1 MASRPTARDRLHLK
15 YCPAG
20 ADCVSTGGPGSEAC
34 DRLSGMITDV
44 VGQELHNAAERMR
57 NKARRIEAN
66 AEGTCGEVYDK
77 LRHGARR
84 LRGGAEDID
93 PFDTIAGTDILV
105 WKSDGRPVRP

>member
-44 VGQELHNAAERMR
+44 AGQELHSAANRLR
-57 NKARRIEAN
+57 GKALRIEDQYADKR
-66 AEGTCGEVYDK
+66 GEVYDMI
-77 LRHGARR
+77 RHGARR
-84 LRGGAEDID
+84 LREGAEDID
-93 PFDTIAGTDILV
+93 PFDVIAGTDILV
-105 WKSDGRPVRP
+105 WKSDGRPVRQ

>member
-1 MASRPTARDRLHLK
+1 MTGKPTARDRLHLK

-44 VGQELHNAAERMR
+44 VGQELHNAAEQLRG
-57 NKARRIEAN
+57 KARRVEAEY
-66 AEGTCGEVYDK
+66 AERRGEVYNM

-84 LRGGAEDID
+84 LREGAEDID
-93 PFDTIAGTDILV
+93 PFDIIAGTDILV